1 MTSTASTDWPRAFL
15 FQIYDAAITN
25 GLIII
30 EPISEEDARSLAGR
44 LYRIRRRSDKALAQ
58 FILPEYHLVTVGEWR
73 PGPEGTGQLPII
85 YSRLP
90 DGKPLPLIRP
100 ALPEEMTEGS
110 AGILATGQFEAAAGS
125 FPSPDEII
133 DNITSADLE
142 LKPDEVNSFVDDL
155 MSSALRKAH
164 KMEEPEQ

>member
-100 ALPEEMTEGS
+100 ALPEEMTDTLDFES
-110 AGILATGQFEAAAGS
+110 ANSAARSA
-125 FPSPDEII
+125 PSSDDII
-133 DNITSADLE
+133 HSITSADLE